1 MVMSVAKQGIDFNG
15 VTVKRPQECCQFWI
29 RSKRDIGR
37 LLWMPCTSRVAAFSC
52 DGACRCTL
60 THVTL
65 STSDTIS
72 FGLEQIDWNNLKLP
86 FNETACS
93 PKLQTLLRCLKSRAH
108 VCVCVTYR
116 LSLFTCEST
125 VVLYTAVFPRR
136 LCSRTSVYWE
146 PRIMAFKPYFW
157 VYNNLLLQLTIRIFG
172 LYTTNFGAVISVAA
186 ALL

>member
-1 MVMSVAKQGIDFNG
+1 M
-15 VTVKRPQECCQFWI
+15 
-29 RSKRDIGR
+29 
-37 LLWMPCTSRVAAFSC
+37 
-52 DGACRCTL
+52 
-60 THVTL
+60 
-65 STSDTIS
+65 
-72 FGLEQIDWNNLKLP
+72 
-86 FNETACS
+86 
-93 PKLQTLLRCLKSRAH
+93 
-108 VCVCVTYR
+108 CVTYR

-186 ALL
+186 ALLQRHKYIYPCIWRTFSNKNYQWPHGNSLSAGYLKLLFNTHILRTGFNPKVERNTWFASAANLLNEILLAMSQQLGRKRNECHPTVHF